1 MKKKEDI
8 KNRIIEE
15 LAKIPGI
22 TKSLAL
28 KLAEKYNYDKSKIR
42 KVSFEELENINGIGK
57 SKAEDIKIFLN
68 DVEVLISIPGIT
80 KSLALK
86 LAVKYDYDK
95 SKIRKASLEE
105 LENIEGIGKSL
116 AISIK
121 KNLLN
126 NKFNT
131 RRLP

>member
-15 LAKIPGI
+15 LAK
-22 TKSLAL
+22 
-28 KLAEKYNYDKSKIR
+28 
-42 KVSFEELENINGIGK
+42 
-57 SKAEDIKIFLN
+57 
-68 DVEVLISIPGIT
+68 IPGIT

-105 LENIEGIGKSL
+105 LENIEGIAKSL